1 MKTICARA
9 RACVCVCVCV
19 CARARACAHMLLV
32 AVVGRPLPLLSLLLH
47 VCDIGGCCCVL
58 CSAGGRVSQVH
69 RCLTPVLHALLL
81 CVGVNAAWCL
91 SQTSWTVQSGAAT
104 SLYHD
109 SASPA
114 AGPGLSGSHDNR
126 GGSGEGVLPVLL
138 SGVWVDGVVSRAGV
152 SRCQKWKGPPFAPE
166 AVLAQ
171 AACSPSPHGVEG
183 AIQSRAPPPPAGH

>member
-1 MKTICARA
+1 MLGSEDHLRPCARM
-9 RACVCVCVCV
+9 CVCVCVCV
-19 CARARACAHMLLV
+19 CVWVWVCAACAHMLLV
-32 AVVGRPLPLLSLLLH
+32 AVVGRPLPLLPLLLH

-91 SQTSWTVQSGAAT
+91 SQTSRTVQSCAAT

-126 GGSGEGVLPVLL
+126 GGSGEGYCQSYSLGYGWLGWCPEPVSHAVRNGRVSPLPQRLSLL
-138 SGVWVDGVVSRAGV
+138 RQPA
-152 SRCQKWKGPPFAPE
+152 
-166 AVLAQ
+166 L
-171 AACSPSPHGVEG
+171 
-183 AIQSRAPPPPAGH
+183 RAPME